1 MWEETCLLQVNH
13 LYKTYPRS
21 GGSLFSA
28 KERFTAVH
36 DLSFSL
42 QKGQI
47 LGLIGESGCGKTTTA
62 RILARLLRA
71 DQGEA
76 SLNGVDYLALTDR
89 QFHPLRRQI
98 QMIFQDPQQVLNP
111 SLTVGRIL
119 QEPLIGFGIGG
130 TAKERYELLLPQL
143 AEVGLDESHLSFYP
157 HQLSGGQR
165 QRVAILSALLVQPE
179 LLIADEVVSA
189 LDLSIQ
195 AQILNL
201 LQELR
206 RKHALSMLFIS
217 HDLHVVSWLADRIL
231 VMYRGYLV
239 EEASTEALLI
249 NPLHPYTEALF
260 AAAAAAVSEE
270 TPAKLT
276 IPALPDGQ
284 ACPYAALCPRCRPF
298 CRTSIPAIRLVSEN
312 HKVACHYPE

>member
-1 MWEETCLLQVNH
+1 MQVNH
-13 LYKTYPRS
+13 LDKTYPRS
-21 GGSLFSA
+21 GSGLFSA
-28 KERFTAVH
+28 KERLTAVH

-42 QKGQI
+42 QKGEI

-71 DQGEA
+71 DRGEA
-76 SLNGVDYLALTDR
+76 SLNGVEYLALTNR
-89 QFHPLRRQI
+89 QFRPRRRQI
-98 QMIFQDPQQVLNP
+98 QMVFQDPQQVLNP
-111 SLTVGRIL
+111 SLTIGSIL
-119 QEPLIGFGIGG
+119 QEPMIGFGIGS
-130 TAKERYELLLPQL
+130 TAKERRELLLPQL
-143 AEVGLDESHLSFYP
+143 AEVGLDESHLTFYP

-165 QRVAILSALLVQPE
+165 QRVAILSALLVRPE

-206 RKHALSMLFIS
+206 RKYALSMLFIS

-239 EEASTEALLI
+239 EEAGTEALLH

-260 AAAAAAVSEE
+260 AAAAGPFTEKTPVKPAVS
-270 TPAKLT
+270 
-276 IPALPDGQ
+276 ALPDAQ
-284 ACPYAALCPRCRPF
+284 ACPYAASCPRCRPL
-298 CRTSIPAIRLVSEN
+298 CRTSIPAIRLISEN
-312 HKVACHYPE
+312 HQVACHYPE